1 MVNGIGRTL
10 GRLARLTGF
19 AVGVSCASGPPGA
32 MPPAASASSDE
43 AMQAARRERM
53 VAEQIVARG
62 VRNPRVL
69 AAMRAIARHRF
80 VPADLVDAA
89 CDDSPLPIGEGQT
102 ISQPYIVAYM
112 SEQLEVAPH
121 HRVLEIGTGSGY
133 QAAVLARLAAQVFSV
148 EIDAGLA
155 AAAAERFARLGI
167 ANVRTRVGDGFYG
180 WPEEAPFDAIVVTA
194 ATPRLPELLLEQL
207 GAGGRIVAPV
217 GGDGMQTLVVGRM
230 TDAGL
235 VERATLPV
243 VFVPMTGA
251 VRAGGR

>member
-1 MVNGIGRTL
+1 MDATADMLLRL
-10 GRLARLTGF
+10 GFWGVPALGLLLA
-19 AVGVSCASGPPGA
+19 CAA
-32 MPPAASASSDE
+32 PAPQRID
-43 AMQAARRERM
+43 AARAALVDLLRREGIRD
-53 VAEQIVARG
+53 E
-62 VRNPRVL
+62 RVL
-69 AAMRAIARHRF
+69 AAIAAVPRHEF
-80 VPADLVDAA
+80 VPAAERHLAWA
-89 CDDSPLPIGEGQT
+89 NRALPIGGAQT
-102 ISQPYIVAYM
+102 ISQPYVVAAM
-112 SEQLEVAPH
+112 TEVLDLAPTD
-121 HRVLEIGTGSGY
+121 RVLEIGTGSGY

-194 ATPRLPELLLEQL
+194 ATPRLPELLVEQL